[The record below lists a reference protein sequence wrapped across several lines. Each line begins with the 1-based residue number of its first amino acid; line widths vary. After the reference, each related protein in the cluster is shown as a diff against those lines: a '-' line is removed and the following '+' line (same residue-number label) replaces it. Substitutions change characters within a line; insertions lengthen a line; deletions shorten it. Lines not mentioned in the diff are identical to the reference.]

1 MLLELNQMDKRIEV
15 HDLRVPYY
23 LGDSNS
29 VPINPTE
36 FKNDEKK
43 KKKRIR
49 KRQCRR
55 SRENKKSWILHD
67 PRQNKTRYIQ
77 DFHVK

>member
-1 MLLELNQMDKRIEV
+1 MLLQLNQMDKRIEV

-43 KKKRIR
+43 KKESEIG
-49 KRQCRR
+49 
-55 SRENKKSWILHD
+55 N
-67 PRQNKTRYIQ
+67 
-77 DFHVK
+77 V